1 MLKRHMGARHR
12 EGDNLLLKTERYLK
26 TILTEN
32 FPGLGIEI
40 QRRRHL
46 GPDD

>member
-1 MLKRHMGARHR
+1 MGARHR
-12 EGDNLLLKTERYLK
+12 EGDDLLLKTERYLK

-32 FPGLGIEI
+32 FPGLRIEMPI

>member
-1 MLKRHMGARHR
+1 MGARHR
-12 EGDNLLLKTERYLK
+12 EGDDLLLKTERYLK

-32 FPGLGIEI
+32 FPGLGIEMPI